1 LQPKRIGIKRK
12 LQQHRFISFRHNPIQ
27 PISYKITVIPTMN
40 LKTSNTL
47 LLIVMMAVA
56 WMDATASSTSTSNRS
71 RKPFT
76 KLPFL
81 RRDSTL
87 TSQRISQ
94 QQQQQQQP
102 RSSSYRTTRQC
113 FEDDEPSDCEARFAM
128 QYGHEI
134 QSIRTTE
141 HAYLLHDEE
150 FPIIPASNKRIVRT
164 GRPDESD
171 LTVV

>member
-1 LQPKRIGIKRK
+1 
-12 LQQHRFISFRHNPIQ
+12 
-27 PISYKITVIPTMN
+27 MN
-40 LKTSNTL
+40 LKASNTL

-81 RRDSTL
+81 RRDSTS
-87 TSQRISQ
+87 TSERIS
-94 QQQQQQQP
+94 QQQQQQP
-102 RSSSYRTTRQC
+102 RSSFYRTTRQC

-164 GRPDESD
+164 GIPDESD
-171 LTVV
+171 LTIV

>member
-1 LQPKRIGIKRK
+1 
-12 LQQHRFISFRHNPIQ
+12 
-27 PISYKITVIPTMN
+27 MN
-40 LKTSNTL
+40 LLASKYL
-47 LLIVMMAVA
+47 LLLGMMAFTL
-56 WMDATASSTSTSNRS
+56 MQATSSSTSTNNRS

-81 RRDSTL
+81 RKNSSSTP
-87 TSQRISQ
+87 QRIIEQ
-94 QQQQQQQP
+94 QRP
-102 RSSSYRTTRQC
+102 SSSSYRTTRQC

-150 FPIIPASNKRIVRT
+150 FAIIPASNQKIVPV
-164 GRPDESD
+164 GRPVESD
-171 LTVV
+171 LTIV